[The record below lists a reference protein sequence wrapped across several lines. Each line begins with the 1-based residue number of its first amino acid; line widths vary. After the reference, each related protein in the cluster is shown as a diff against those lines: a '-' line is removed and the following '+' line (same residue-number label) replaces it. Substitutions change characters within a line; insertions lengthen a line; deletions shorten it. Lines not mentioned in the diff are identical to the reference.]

1 MGVGIEAVEGT
12 GAADVAANGL
22 SPEQSAQQRATILA
36 AARKIIAQEGAE
48 KFTLSAVA
56 READVPK
63 NSLYGTFHNKNELLV
78 AIAADDLSGTAR
90 TMQGGKPVE
99 TPVPLPHAD
108 LVDVLNGKAEARFR
122 LPADTIVPG
131 NAGLPPLAEEPP
143 LAMAQAE
150 YEEIPSQPNDPYGQM
165 PAVARKRGEASQLH
179 DIIER
184 LTLPTTPLGEGSA
197 AAVTRMDRRMGIVE
211 KVLAELEGQFDKV
224 EKLANDGFQSTE
236 TSLEALVQRAE
247 RTDQRISETATTL
260 RGELL
265 AAFTRIDPPKT
276 EPPRVSPLPDPRDYE
291 IAVSDIP
298 PADRA
303 SAEIEGVAAE
313 VEPQGD
319 LRSQM
324 KPQTAND
331 DYLSNAR
338 RSASEAAVV
347 QQALPPPVRR
357 RRRRRDYFLSRS
369 QLLGIGAISIA
380 VILAT
385 MGIALSEGFIDV
397 NHSHVGTPIERASQ
411 QPARPQRVAL
421 ATPPHAVTPAPAA
434 PQTETAA
441 PSPPKKL
448 SPMERV
454 EALANGG
461 NTKAA
466 LIVGVKYLDGD
477 GVARSEGDAAQ
488 WLERAAKAGEP
499 VAQYRLGTLY
509 QRGAGVVQD
518 EAQARRW
525 YEAAANQGNRKA
537 MHNLGVFYAEGRG
550 TTQDYEKAASW
561 FTRAA
566 NMGYVDSQFD
576 LAVLYERGAGVPQSL
591 SDAYKWY
598 AIAAHGGDDVSKT
611 RIEVLETQLDP
622 RELAAARAAA
632 HDFRANAL
640 SRAANMTPDLA
651 DLRAN

>member
-1 MGVGIEAVEGT
+1 MAIA
-12 GAADVAANGL
+12 AADA
-22 SPEQSAQQRATILA
+22 EQRATILKS
-36 AARKIIAQEGAE
+36 ARKIIAESGPE

-56 READVPK
+56 READVPR
-63 NSLYGTFHNKNELLV
+63 NSLYGSFHNKNELLV
-78 AIAADDLSGTAR
+78 AVAAEDLAAVAR
-90 TMQGGKPVE
+90 AMGGDKSSPAMQ
-99 TPVPLPHAD
+99 PLPHGE
-108 LVDVLNGKAEARFR
+108 LTDVLIGQARAPF
-122 LPADTIVPG
+122 PADTIMPG
-131 NAGLPPLAEEPP
+131 GALDAVPPLLAEAPP
-143 LAMAQAE
+143 LAMAQGE
-150 YEEIPSQPNDPYGQM
+150 YEAIPTQPDDPYGQM

-197 AAVTRMDRRMGIVE
+197 AALNRMDRRMGAIE
-211 KVLAELEGQFDKV
+211 KVLAELEGRFDKV
-224 EKLANDGFQSTE
+224 EKLANDGLQNTE
-236 TSLEALVQRAE
+236 TGLEVLVQRAE

-265 AAFTRIDPPKT
+265 AAFTRMDPPKT
-276 EPPRVSPLPDPRDYE
+276 EPPKITPPPDERDYE
-291 IAVSDIP
+291 ISISDIS
-298 PADRA
+298 PAELA
-303 SAEIEGVAAE
+303 PTEIAGVAAE
-313 VEPQGD
+313 IETPGD
-319 LRSQM
+319 LRSQL
-324 KPQTAND
+324 KQQTAND

-338 RSASEAAVV
+338 RSASEAAAL
-347 QQALPPPVRR
+347 QAAPPQIRKRRSRR
-357 RRRRRDYFLSRS
+357 RHLLGRN

-385 MGIALSEGFIDV
+385 MGIALSEGLLG
-397 NHSHVGTPIERASQ
+397 VG
-411 QPARPQRVAL
+411 PAKAVVSAEHGAAQTAHPQRMAI
-421 ATPPHAVTPAPAA
+421 ATPQRAIAPASVVTA
-434 PQTETAA
+434 PQAEPVIVS
-441 PSPPKKL
+441 PSPPQKL
-448 SPMERV
+448 TPMQRI

-466 LIVGVKYLDGD
+466 LIAGVKYLDGD
-477 GVARSEGDAAQ
+477 GVARSEADAAR

-509 QRGAGVVQD
+509 QRGAGVVQN
-518 EAQARRW
+518 EAQALRW

-598 AIAAHGGDDVSKT
+598 AIAAHGGDDISRA
-611 RIEVLETQLDP
+611 RIDVLETQLDAG
-622 RELAAARAAA
+622 ELASAKAAA
-632 HDFRANAL
+632 HAFHAAPL
-640 SRAANMTPDLA
+640 SRAANMTPQLA